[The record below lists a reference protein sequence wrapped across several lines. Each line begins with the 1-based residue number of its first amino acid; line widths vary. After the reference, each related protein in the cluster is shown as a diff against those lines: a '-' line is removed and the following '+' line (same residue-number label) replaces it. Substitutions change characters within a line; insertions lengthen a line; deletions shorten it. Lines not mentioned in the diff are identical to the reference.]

1 MRFANDMQRR
11 AVFASMENRMS
22 YPSKSV
28 LSVPPK
34 YVFDDL
40 PKLSAKSDYEGIVRS
55 LKKIEESDKYPAATR
70 EKARVERLRAE
81 EILKDKFD
89 ESGGIRLPP
98 LEYAEEPK
106 QEAMVLTPKPEFDA
120 AKEYE
125 KLDEFLKKEGRD
137 VEGYYA
143 GTSLARYVP
152 DPGAPSPAQEAAEEE
167 SSFREKVYK
176 GLIKIVPKFKKRGE
190 DFSRKSEPAA
200 DGVTDSDTGS
210 CKKGDQRKQL
220 KFGVTMDGDMVV
232 SDREAT
238 KETGISKKGYQV
250 ILDK

>member
-1 MRFANDMQRR
+1 MRFANDNQRR

-34 YVFDDL
+34 YIFDDL

-55 LKKIEESDKYPAATR
+55 LKRIEESDKYPTVTR
-70 EKARVERLRAE
+70 EKARVERLKAE

-89 ESGGIRLPP
+89 ESGGVKLPP
-98 LEYAEEPK
+98 LEYIEGPK
-106 QEAMVLTPKPEFDA
+106 QEAMVLTPKPEFDT

-143 GTSLARYVP
+143 GTSLAKYVP

-176 GLIKIVPKFKKRGE
+176 GLIKIVPKFKKGGE
-190 DFSRKSEPAA
+190 DFSRESEPAA
-200 DGVTDSDTGS
+200 DGVTDSDTGT
-210 CKKGDQRKQL
+210 CKKGDQRKQSKL
-220 KFGVTMDGDMVV
+220 GVTADGELIA
-232 SDREAT
+232 SDREAIEDTNFT
-238 KETGISKKGYQV
+238 KGKYQAV
-250 ILDK
+250 LNK